1 LPVITGDSIPEPL
14 LLPPGLYEQVIDQL
28 LDRRLAVSRGPD
40 VEVSVDD
47 IDAGDSHVVLA
58 DYLRHLVRDAL
69 SEVTGDDRLARQVEL
84 VNCIICVL
92 AANPEGERLLPIP
105 TRRLMG
111 ILARES
117 DGSRRIE
124 RPDTP
129 LALGCLSALRP

>member
-1 LPVITGDSIPEPL
+1 LVCPPSVRVRKRGVIGRSRVLPVITGDSIPEPL

-69 SEVTGDDRLARQVEL
+69 SDVGGDDRLERQVEL
-84 VNCIICVL
+84 VNRIICVL
-92 AANPEGERLLPIP
+92 AADPEGERLLPIP
-105 TRRLMG
+105 TRPS
-111 ILARES
+111 I
-117 DGSRRIE
+117 
-124 RPDTP
+124 T
-129 LALGCLSALRP
+129 SAAGP